1 MPPEQIKIKNS
12 EDLYYYYS
20 LINQSQVDEAS
31 IEIALDDFIQKFDI
45 ETSYI
50 DSLDRLKG
58 HIDSDIATAVVKFQE
73 FINLTYKI
81 AKYQDQDINLSDAEL
96 NSIKIYVKVEEGSS
110 TLKYAKAISKIFNE
124 VTNGMTATQKIIFAT
139 LIVGVVTVGVVA
151 NNVSQKYIEGE
162 TRVELS
168 QEETARQSSIIDG
181 FTKMNSEIN
190 SNSLYKTIDIEGK
203 KAILD
208 PIKKSNNVMYKVT
221 EKTEGEDDKISILD
235 QVKVKKILKTKRN
248 SAESDILRSHFK
260 INGILNSSEQ
270 GKVKVQISTSDNAL
284 NGTVEFKKDDE
295 DIDFTKILSNFGAED
310 AIELIVRTKT
320 LKGKTTIDRIVAT
333 VGGLDITEND

>member
-1 MPPEQIKIKNS
+1 M
-12 EDLYYYYS
+12 
-20 LINQSQVDEAS
+20 
-31 IEIALDDFIQKFDI
+31 
-45 ETSYI
+45 
-50 DSLDRLKG
+50 
-58 HIDSDIATAVVKFQE
+58 
-73 FINLTYKI
+73 TYKI

-110 TLKYAKAISKIFNE
+110 KLKYAKAISKIFNE

-151 NNVSQKYIEGE
+151 NNVSQKYIEGK

-168 QEETARQSSIIDG
+168 QEETARQTNIIDG

-221 EKTEGEDDKISILD
+221 EKIEGEDDKIYLLD

-260 INGILNSSEQ
+260 INGILNSNEQ

-310 AIELIVRTKT
+310 PIELIVRTKT

-333 VGGLDITEND
+333 IGGLDTAEND

>member
-20 LINQSQVDEAS
+20 LIDQSQIDEAS
-31 IEIALDDFIQKFDI
+31 IEIALDDFIQNFDI
-45 ETSYI
+45 ETSYV

-58 HIDSDIATAVVKFQE
+58 HIDSDIATAIVKFQE

-110 TLKYAKAISKIFNE
+110 KLKYAKAISKIFNE

-151 NNVSQKYIEGE
+151 NNVSQKYIEGK

-168 QEETARQSSIIDG
+168 QEETARQTNIIDG

-221 EKTEGEDDKISILD
+221 EKIEGEDDKIYLLD

-260 INGILNSSEQ
+260 INGILNSNEQ

-310 AIELIVRTKT
+310 PIELIVRTKT

-333 VGGLDITEND
+333 IGGLDTAEND